1 MKWDKVEVKTEQVVD
16 EEPGTWILSAI
27 EDLEAENFDSAL
39 EKLQQARAFAK
50 NDPAILADT
59 YDLETSTY
67 WHRGNKPAAR
77 EASRL
82 LREYGNL
89 ARAQRGAPRFE
100 TDPRL
105 AHVCMEVNPNDDF
118 WYQNWLKS
126 VDNVIA
132 KQDFEI
138 IEKLLDY
145 EEVYSFTEKTL
156 AEHATNDFVFA
167 VVENFNLNLLQ
178 ALHRGGFNLS
188 ACKSIGGRNL
198 LMTAATDNSLMTAA
212 TDNSSADII
221 EFLLNNKINGANDKD
236 NQGWTALMS
245 WADSAQYT
253 PKNFEILINAGANV
267 NAISNGKRTALMIA
281 TERDDARK
289 IRLLL
294 DSGANVFLRNSH
306 DCDAIYYTEDA
317 ECLRLLAGHGA
328 DVNQHYSYD
337 GNKTL
342 LHRAAKQNNIDK
354 IRLLIDLGAN
364 VSLRDS
370 NDCDAIFYTND
381 SECLRLLAQHGA
393 DINQHYSYSG
403 GKTLLH
409 RVAEDNHWQRS
420 SYWEALLSLG
430 ADVNATDNYGSTPLE
445 YALDHSW
452 TFIAELDLPRALVR
466 KGATVTYSAE
476 QIMRRRKI
484 KRANLY
490 NNSTNFFFSSWFN

>member
-167 VVENFNLNLLQ
+167 VVQHSKLNLLQ

-188 ACKSIGGRNL
+188 ACKSLGGRNL
-198 LMTAATDNSLMTAA
+198 LMTAATDNS
-212 TDNSSADII
+212 SADILN
-221 EFLLNNKINGANDKD
+221 FLLNNKINDVNEKD
-236 NQGWTALMS
+236 DYGSTALMR
-245 WADSAQYT
+245 WANSAQYT
-253 PKNFEILINAGANV
+253 SKNFELLINAGANV
-267 NAISNGKRTALMIA
+267 NATKNKSQTALMLA
-281 TERDDARK
+281 AKRNDTEK
-289 IRLLL
+289 IRLLI
-294 DSGANVFLRNSH
+294 DSGANVSLRDDN

-328 DVNQHYSYD
+328 DVNQHYSYF
-337 GNKTL
+337 
-342 LHRAAKQNNIDK
+342 
-354 IRLLIDLGAN
+354 
-364 VSLRDS
+364 S
-370 NDCDAIFYTND
+370 
-381 SECLRLLAQHGA
+381 
-393 DINQHYSYSG
+393 

-430 ADVNATDNYGSTPLE
+430 ADVNAKDNLGSTPLE

-452 TFIAELDLPRALVR
+452 TFTAELDLPRALVR
-466 KGATVTYSAE
+466 KGATVTYEAK

-484 KRANLY
+484 KESNLY
-490 NNSTNFFFSSWFN
+490 NNSPNFFFSSWFESLNKTLNNPTIIYGKKR